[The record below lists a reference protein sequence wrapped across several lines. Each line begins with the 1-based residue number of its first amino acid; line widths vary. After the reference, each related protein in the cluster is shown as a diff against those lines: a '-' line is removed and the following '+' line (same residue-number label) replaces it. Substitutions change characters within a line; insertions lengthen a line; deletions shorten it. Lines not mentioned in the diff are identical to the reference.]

1 MKIYK
6 NKFKDMLIFKS
17 KKFKDKRGYFREL
30 FLEKYIKKKL
40 IFTVVSK
47 SKKNVLRGMH
57 MQKKRMQGK
66 YVSVIKG
73 KILDVVIDCRKKS
86 KTFGKH
92 FSIEIDQTDNFSLFI
107 PENFA
112 HGFLCLSK
120 LCIVNYKLSNYR
132 NPKYEKTL
140 KWNDSYLDINWPV
153 KKPLMSN
160 KDRDNCIKFN
170 ELIIFKNEITKG

>member
-92 FSIEIDQTDNFSLFI
+92 FKIILSDKNATSLYI
-107 PENFA
+107 PPGFA
-112 HGFLCLSK
+112 HGFLSIEK
-120 LCIVNYKLSNYR
+120 DNIVVYSCTNYR
-132 NPKYEKTL
+132 DANSEISIS
-140 KWNDSYLDINWPV
+140 WNDKNLGIKWPV
-153 KKPLMSN
+153 KDPLVSKKDSMSSP
-160 KDRDNCIKFN
+160 FN
-170 ELIIFKNEITKG
+170 NFFI